1 MATDTE
7 NEFAADAGLRW
18 RQFKGRLFV
27 WLLVL
32 STLFGVLS
40 LVALFVVIGND
51 ALGLAAVFAWVPV
64 PILGS
69 IPLPFSQWLL
79 LYFAVLVA
87 PMSAY
92 TLYIRGST
100 LSVGGL
106 TLDIPDEP
114 ARRAV
119 NAKAFLSVFGFFT
132 MAAVVFAVGYAV
144 RPHDIAIY
152 AVFVSIALGSVL
164 EYRRRYG
171 SNHLTGPA
179 IPMSFLVGIVLAR
192 VLYAPIDGAISI
204 IADWILFAAIT
215 TVPAAVALG
224 VVGSSRISR
233 RAGIAS
239 AALVLAGTGVAVGA
253 TLPQGIDPSLWVVM
267 VAFFAAPVA
276 VVAAD
281 TFVNRPAGRVGL
293 LGPAVLIG
301 CIATAGTI
309 ERALGIQGLESWL
322 TPTLV
327 LTGWNPVTPGE
338 AGVYP
343 QIVGS
348 ILIVTT
354 MAILA
359 FPVGIGAAI
368 YLEEYAPSTG
378 WRGRL
383 ATVLDVNISNLA
395 GVPSVV
401 YGLLGLS
408 LFQNLFNLSPIQF
421 GPLTITPE
429 TFGLAPNLVFAAAVT
444 LGFLIL
450 PIVIVSS
457 QEALRSVPDE
467 LRQGSYGLGASRW
480 QTVRNVV
487 LPEAIPGILTGTILA
502 LGRAIGE
509 TAPLVMIGVA
519 TTTFSAPEGLF
530 SSATALPLQIFD
542 SAFNAIP
549 EYRTGVVAAA
559 SIVLLVLMLLMNATA
574 IVIRNRYENN

>member
-1 MATDTE
+1 
-7 NEFAADAGLRW
+7 
-18 RQFKGRLFV
+18 
-27 WLLVL
+27 
-32 STLFGVLS
+32 
-40 LVALFVVIGND
+40 
-51 ALGLAAVFAWVPV
+51 
-64 PILGS
+64 
-69 IPLPFSQWLL
+69 
-79 LYFAVLVA
+79 
-87 PMSAY
+87 
-92 TLYIRGST
+92 
-100 LSVGGL
+100 
-106 TLDIPDEP
+106 
-114 ARRAV
+114 
-119 NAKAFLSVFGFFT
+119 
-132 MAAVVFAVGYAV
+132 
-144 RPHDIAIY
+144 
-152 AVFVSIALGSVL
+152 
-164 EYRRRYG
+164 
-171 SNHLTGPA
+171 
-179 IPMSFLVGIVLAR
+179 

-276 VVAAD
+276 FVAAD